1 MQTDRGADEGGAI
14 LGRRR
19 RLAAAAIDAATGL
32 LALASG
38 VVLSVAWLLPRT
50 DRGREDVANGD
61 ALIAAALIGAALPAW
76 AAWMVLS
83 VRRHA
88 ATPGQRRVRLRVV
101 PVEGARAYTRYVR
114 LAVHPLALPLWGW
127 LTLSAFLS
135 GLSWLPLLPIVG
147 GGVVAL
153 AGAVSLLMLLV
164 RPALRSVHDRIART
178 ELAPLP

>member
-1 MQTDRGADEGGAI
+1 MQTDRGVDEAGDT

-19 RLAAAAIDAATGL
+19 RLVASAIDAATGL
-32 LALASG
+32 LALAFG

-50 DRGREDVANGD
+50 DRGREDVASGD
-61 ALIAAALIGAALPAW
+61 AMIAAALIAATLPAW
-76 AAWMVLS
+76 AAWTVLS

-88 ATPGQRRVRLRVV
+88 ATPGQRRVRLRVA

-127 LTLSAFLS
+127 LTLSALLS

-153 AGAVSLLMLLV
+153 AGVVSLLMLLV
-164 RPALRSVHDRIART
+164 RPTLRSVHDRIART
-178 ELAPLP
+178 ELVPLP